1 MNMSKCPIC
10 RKDFFCTQE
19 DVPDYYTRIRCKT
32 FDFDFLLSSELFEK
46 ADGDEIKEKS
56 MDIIAEHLLR
66 HPLCRYDRWRFFY
79 NPDYTKQDTDP
90 LYYINIAEKLKGY
103 PTTVSDITNRTLL
116 NLAIL
121 APHYGDSVSPELYYR
136 RFYFEHNDNPIPLSG
151 VLSMLEEM
159 DLLIHQSEFSF
170 KISAKGW
177 ERIDELRNK
186 ENEIKQ
192 GFIAMSFDD
201 VAVSIC
207 EAFKEAIDAAG
218 YAFYI
223 SKEKEHNNQVVPE
236 MLFEIQRSKFM
247 VVDVT
252 YPNYGAY
259 YEAGYAQALGKQVII
274 CCRKA
279 EHESQDK
286 NKRPHFDIAQKQII
300 VWETKEELV
309 RKLKRRIEAT
319 VR

>member
-10 RKDFFCTQE
+10 RNDFSCTQE
-19 DVPDYYTRIRCKT
+19 DTADRCT
-32 FDFDFLLSSELFEK
+32 VIHCRTFNFDFRLSSELFER

-56 MDIIAEHLLR
+56 LDIIAEHLLR
-66 HPLCRYDRWRFFY
+66 QRLCGYNYWQFY
-79 NPDYTKQDTDP
+79 YAPEYTTKDTDP
-90 LYYINIAEKLKGY
+90 AFYVNVAEKIKSY
-103 PTTVSDITNRTLL
+103 PATVSDIANHTLL

-121 APHYGDSVSPELYYR
+121 APHYGDSVSPEIHYR
-136 RFYFEHNDNPIPLSG
+136 RFYFERNDNPLPFSG
-151 VLSMLEEM
+151 VLSMLVEM
-159 DLLIHQSEFSF
+159 GLLIYQSEFSF
-170 KISAKGW
+170 RISAKGW
-177 ERIDELRNK
+177 ERIDELRHK
-186 ENEIKQ
+186 ENGIKQ
-192 GFIAMSFDD
+192 GFIAMSFDNM
-201 VAVSIC
+201 AASIC
-207 EAFKEAIDAAG
+207 NAFKKAIDAAG

-223 SKEKEHNNQVVPE
+223 SKEEEHNNQVVPE

-279 EHESQDK
+279 EHESLVK
-286 NKRPHFDIAQKQII
+286 SKRPHFDIAQKQII

-309 RKLKRRIEAT
+309 KKLKRRIEAT
-319 VR
+319 VK